1 MKVVVSAT
9 TRPGKFVWTTDGVLF
24 ANGVTVGTDVL
35 TALSLCDASPEF
47 DVSDGPVALLALLDC
62 CASLATARLG
72 VPSSVGCAPL
82 LVSILIISTVVVLFE
97 YRRLFVLMS
106 RSS

>member
-35 TALSLCDASPEF
+35 TAPSFGASPEF
-47 DVSDGPVALLALLDC
+47 DVSDGSVALLALLDC
-62 CASLATARLG
+62 CASLATDRLG
-72 VPSSVGCAPL
+72 VPPSVGDAVML
-82 LVSILIISTVVVLFE
+82 ASILFITIVVGYDVSIIDCLF
-97 YRRLFVLMS
+97 
-106 RSS
+106 